1 MNFNSPDAERMV
13 YKWKEI
19 EMIPNPAIFTR
30 ILGKILAVETTWCD
44 DGTSNELIESVA
56 TFFKNSKSENIGTVE
71 ELIESEKIEIARKE
85 LQETRANDKKKKGA
99 KENPIAAVAVDARSS
114 NQDKTAAPSDKRTKY
129 NRPGKNQKSTG
140 IFGDADA
147 LKGKVGK
154 GNGKGRRAVKDNQS
168 SITYLG
174 EEDIDKTPKRKRKS
188 RAKQVVNVAGITAS
202 NNNATLNASA
212 ANVSDVTAVAT
223 RPTAVAT
230 PTAIATPTAVTVS
243 LPLPPIN
250 SDAIFNSDPIY
261 DFVSRQMKSLHKLGM
276 QKKKQKMQIQREN
289 IVLDS
294 RFQNQ
299 EQRKEAKSKQHRRH
313 QTFLDSQAAIINQQ
327 QALLSMGM
335 MQQQSM
341 GMSMGMGMGMNMNM
355 NMGMMQQQ
363 QQQQKQQQQQQ
374 QMAMG
379 MGMGMGMGNGF
390 NPNQMFM
397 MQQQQ
402 MQMAMMGGT
411 SSNMG
416 GMASGFAGMSP
427 QQMGGMNMNTGMGM
441 SMAQSGMATPAIA
454 SSTNSKKVKQ
464 GNTNEDFNQNMS
476 TSQQTPLYNPA
487 LFMGMT
493 PQQVGANNTY
503 VSDHSDNGNQ
513 DDVDWSDSDG
523 EELSSDNEDDET
535 PSEDDNK

>member
-1 MNFNSPDAERMV
+1 MV

-30 ILGKILAVETTWCD
+30 VLGKIVAVETTWCD

-99 KENPIAAVAVDARSS
+99 KENPIAAVAVDVSS

-154 GNGKGRRAVKDNQS
+154 GNGKGRRTVKNNQS

-174 EEDIDKTPKRKRKS
+174 EEDIDKTPKRKRNP
-188 RAKQVVNVAGITAS
+188 RPKQVVNVAGVTAS
-202 NNNATLNASA
+202 NNNAALNTSA
-212 ANVSDVTAVAT
+212 ANVSDVTAAAT

-230 PTAIATPTAVTVS
+230 PTAVTAS

-276 QKKKQKMQIQREN
+276 QKKKQKMEMQREN

-299 EQRKEAKSKQHRRH
+299 EQRKEAKAKQHRRH

-341 GMSMGMGMGMNMNM
+341 GMGMGMGMGMNM

-363 QQQQKQQQQQQ
+363 Q
-374 QMAMG
+374 MA
-379 MGMGMGMGNGF
+379 MGMGMGNGF
-390 NPNQMFM
+390 NPNQMLM

-411 SSNMG
+411 SSNMS
-416 GMASGFAGMSP
+416 GMESGIAGMSP
-427 QQMGGMNMNTGMGM
+427 QQMGGMNINTGMGM
-441 SMAQSGMATPAIA
+441 NMGNDMAQAGMPSPAIA
-454 SSTNSKKVKQ
+454 AATNSKHVKQ
-464 GNTNEDFNQNMS
+464 GIDKKKGVDL
-476 TSQQTPLYNPA
+476 PLILIINSYNI
-487 LFMGMT
+487 
-493 PQQVGANNTY
+493 NN
-503 VSDHSDNGNQ
+503 HSI
-513 DDVDWSDSDG
+513 
-523 EELSSDNEDDET
+523 SS
-535 PSEDDNK
+535 S